1 MRWLLGL
8 LITASVLVFGCS
20 DYAVT
25 KIVETAPEIVV
36 DPGQHDFGNVNAEGI
51 IENIPIRISNAG
63 TEDLHIS
70 SISVVGD
77 PTFSLISP
85 GAHAIP
91 PGDTT
96 EVLVSFDP
104 ITYERTVAQVEIT
117 SNDEDEPLVVVPLG
131 GDGDAP
137 VIYVSPQEYDFGI
150 IPLGCDDDVHVLV
163 GNIGNV
169 DLEITDVDFFA
180 SIPADF
186 ATNDYETEHGPL
198 PWVLAPGEVN
208 ILTIQY
214 EPLDLLDDGGWVDI
228 YSNDPLDPLV
238 SANQNGRGEYDA
250 LITESFE
257 QVGTIKTDILFVID
271 NSGSMA
277 RNQTNIKDNFDYF
290 INVFN
295 AASADYQIAFLTTDS
310 RNFVDGKI
318 VTNTS
323 ADPVAEVAEIIDNIG
338 TAGSATETGVYY
350 AWYSMQ
356 PGGDA
361 EWGGSFSRLDSK
373 LVVIYVSDEPDH
385 ASRFSTMTWVEFAND
400 LRSQRSSEALVGA
413 HAVAGD
419 YPSGCSSTYA
429 YAQFGEGYYD
439 VVTELGGEYMSICA
453 TDWGD
458 QMDKLA
464 RETIASSVYYLD
476 NNPIEGTIDVEV
488 DSVTATNWEYDEIL
502 NAIVFDSPPPEESI
516 TDVTYA
522 VWADCSEKKKETL
535 SDDTG
540 I

>member
-20 DYAVT
+20 DYAVS

-36 DPGQHDFGNVNAEGI
+36 DPGQHDFGNINAEGV

-70 SISVVGD
+70 SVSVVGS

-85 GAHAIP
+85 GAHAIE
-91 PGDTT
+91 PGNTT
-96 EVLVSFDP
+96 EVIVSFDP
-104 ITYERTVAQVEIT
+104 VTHERTVAQVEII
-117 SNDEDEPLVVVPLG
+117 SNDEDESLVVVSLG

-137 VIYVSPQEYDFGI
+137 VIYISPQEYDFGV
-150 IPLGCDDDVHVLV
+150 IPLGCDDDAHVLV
-163 GNIGNV
+163 GNIGSV
-169 DLEITDVDFFA
+169 DLEIDDINFFA

-186 ATNDYETEHGPL
+186 ATNDYEAEHGSF

-208 ILTIQY
+208 ILIIQY
-214 EPLDLLDDGGWVDI
+214 EPLDLLDDGGWVDV
-228 YSNDPLDPLV
+228 YSNDPLNPVV
-238 SANQNGRGEYDA
+238 SAEQAGKGEYDA
-250 LITESFE
+250 MITESFE
-257 QVGTIKTDILFVID
+257 QVGTVKTDILFVID
-271 NSGSMA
+271 NSGSMS
-277 RNQTNIKDNFDYF
+277 RNQSNIKNNFDYF

-295 AASADYQIAFLTTDS
+295 AASADYQIAFITTDNH
-310 RNFVDGKI
+310 NFVDGKI
-318 VTNTS
+318 VSNLST
-323 ADPVAEVAEIIDNIG
+323 DPVGEVAEIIDQIG
-338 TAGSATETGVYY
+338 TSGSATETGVYY
-350 AWYSMQ
+350 TWYSMQ

-361 EWGGSFSRLDSK
+361 ELGGAFSRVDSK
-373 LVVIYVSDEPDH
+373 LVIIYVSDEPDF
-385 ASRFSTMTWVEFAND
+385 AERFTTMTWLEFADD
-400 LRSQRSSEALVGA
+400 LRAQRSSSALVAA

-419 YPSGCSSTYA
+419 YPTGCSTSYG

-464 RETIASSVYYLD
+464 RETIASSIYYLG
-476 NNPIEGTIDVEV
+476 NNPIVPTIEV
-488 DSVTATNWEYDEIL
+488 FVDGIAVSSGWEYDEIL
-502 NAIVFDSPPPEESI
+502 NAIVFDTAPAEKSI

-522 VWADCSEKKKETL
+522 LWGDCGEKKAIAG
-535 SDDTG
+535 DTG